1 MQWIPAC
8 EPRLPVQCN
17 MAPQHS
23 FPGVF
28 LLALCVC
35 FVHCDISLVKNG
47 YKGIVV
53 ALSPSVQ
60 VEDAQ
65 AVFTSLQN
73 VFSSASRAV
82 FDKLEKRAFFEEI
95 TLLLPKGSKFEEQ
108 LNLSDV
114 SYTISSR
121 PSYDSAH
128 FVIETQGVFG
138 QNPYTLQF
146 GPCGT
151 QGLRAIVPLP
161 LLNANN
167 GDVLA
172 EEWIRYRYG
181 VFSTEQFPGDPLYSQ
196 GVPSKQDVLCGS
208 SVRDVIFRSEDF
220 KDINLAGE
228 SQWKQPAFKI
238 VKEAPLRFVVAW
250 DVVDVN
256 KVDTPEVK
264 NTRYAVQK
272 FVSVMVPNDASGAMI
287 YFGDTKVDGQ
297 DSLRPMDTG
306 GRDFFVAYFP
316 ASSTGPSYLPDA
328 LSKAKSMLEE
338 QGKSTVPATG
348 GTILV
353 ITERNIS
360 DEVYPKAKEALQNTD
375 ITLHALL
382 LPKYGGDDTLER
394 LTTEFGGK
402 TVYVPVMGEA
412 LSLATQADSIASIV
426 LQGTDSSHTVVL
438 QNEIKNGLQAGEDW
452 ELPIELDLKRATTLT
467 VEITKKSMDSRFN
480 NLVQLSSPNNETTYS
495 SRSQE
500 FKFSNDFFRRW
511 FDIPDPS
518 PGTWTL
524 KLQSSAQVYDD
535 PLMITAKAKTSD
547 HGEAIGVN
555 VWTSETSD
563 IVNSSQPLIIYAEVR
578 KGAAPIRGAVVEAT
592 VRTPG
597 GDAKFELVDNG
608 RGDPDVTEGD
618 GIYTRYFTAFSTRGH
633 YTLSVFVKGTD
644 LTQLVPTRPDG
655 DGLQCCGSEFPKE
668 PAEKT
673 GAFRR
678 YSQYG
683 SFVTLKDR
691 PEGDIFPPSRVT
703 DLVVKHIDSGNMRVT
718 LQWTAPGNDL
728 DSGRADA
735 YEIRYFDREVQ
746 FNEEFE
752 TAGKLIGKFDVDGL
766 TDPPKEYGQ
775 LETATVFNLKCK
787 RKPDSCYFALRAK
800 DKLNYG
806 SVSNIVSA
814 QFDAIPTTTGVDGG
828 GVVTPDPSAIDGV
841 YVENR
846 RGGSYLGLV
855 IGIPVALIIL
865 IIILVVIGIWFV
877 TRRKRRDKE
886 PPARQRY
893 PVPQQN
899 GKSNDAGPTDQNK
912 NEYEDPSMLSTSISP
927 VNSYSAEYL
936 LERYEEEKKRK
947 SNKAATAPD
956 KEDLPASSDESSVGK
971 ANTHPI
977 WWMPKGPQAPDESDQ
992 PAAVYATVDKPKKDI
1007 SPRRMQTFV

>member
-1 MQWIPAC
+1 MD
-8 EPRLPVQCN
+8 R
-17 MAPQHS
+17 QHF
-23 FPGVF
+23 FPGVS
-28 LLALCVC
+28 LLSLWMCY
-35 FVHCDISLVKNG
+35 VHCDVSLVKNG
-47 YKGIVV
+47 YRGIVV

-95 TLLLPKGSKFEEQ
+95 TLLLPKESKFEEQ

-114 SYTISSR
+114 SYTNSSR
-121 PSYDSAH
+121 PNYDSAH

-151 QGLRAIVPLP
+151 QGLRTIVPLP
-161 LLNANN
+161 FLNANN

-172 EEWIRYRYG
+172 EEWLRYRYG

-208 SVRDVIFRSEDF
+208 SVRDVILQSADF
-220 KDINLAGE
+220 KGINTAGE
-228 SQWKQPAFKI
+228 SQWKQPAFTI
-238 VKEAPLRFVVAW
+238 VKEAPLRFVMAW
-250 DVVDVN
+250 DVVDVD
-256 KVDTPEVK
+256 KVDTPEMK

-287 YFGDTKVDGQ
+287 YFGDTKVDGH
-297 DSLRPMDTG
+297 DSLRAMDTG
-306 GRDFFVAYFP
+306 GRDYFVAYFP
-316 ASSTGPSYLPDA
+316 ASSTGPSYLPEA
-328 LSKAKSMLEE
+328 LSKAKSILEE
-338 QGKSTVPATG
+338 QGKSTVPARG

-360 DEVYPKAKEALQNTD
+360 DEVYTKAKEALQNTD

-382 LPKYGGDDTLER
+382 LPRYGGDDTLER

-402 TVYVPVMGEA
+402 TVYVPVMDEA

-438 QNEIKNGLQAGEDW
+438 QSEIKNGLQAGEDW
-452 ELPIELDLKRATTLT
+452 ELPIELDLKNATTLA
-467 VEITKKSMDSRFN
+467 VEITKKSRDSQFN
-480 NLVQLSSPNNETTYS
+480 NRVELLSRNNKKTYS
-495 SRSQE
+495 VRSIE
-500 FKFSNDFFRRW
+500 FSYNHDFFRRW

-524 KLQSSAQVYDD
+524 KLTSSTQADYE
-535 PLMITAKAKTSD
+535 PLMMTAKAMTSD

-563 IVNSSQPLIIYAEVR
+563 IVNASQPLIIYAEVR

-597 GDAKFELVDNG
+597 GDAKFELFDNG
-608 RGDPDVTEGD
+608 RGDPDITGGD
-618 GIYTRYFTAFSTRGH
+618 GIYSRYFTAFSTRGH

-644 LTQLVPTRPDG
+644 FTQLVPTRPDG

-668 PAEKT
+668 PAEKA
-673 GAFRR
+673 GSFSRR
-678 YSQYG
+678 SQYG
-683 SFVTLKDR
+683 SFVTLEDR

-703 DLVVKHIDSGNMRVT
+703 DLVVMHIDSGNMRVI

-735 YEIRYFDREVQ
+735 YEMRYFDRKVQ
-746 FNEEFE
+746 FSEEFE
-752 TAGKLIGKFDVDGL
+752 TAGTLIGNIATDGL
-766 TDPPKEYGQ
+766 VGPPREYGQ
-775 LETATVFNLKCK
+775 LEMAILFNLKCK

-800 DKLNYG
+800 DKHNYG
-806 SVSNIVSA
+806 PVSNVVRV
-814 QFDAIPTTTGVDGG
+814 QFDPISNRTADDEG
-828 GVVTPDPSAIDGV
+828 GVVED
-841 YVENR
+841 R
-846 RGGSYLGLV
+846 RGDAYLCFV
-855 IGIPVALIIL
+855 IGITVALLTL
-865 IIILVVIGIWFV
+865 IIVLVVIGIWFV
-877 TRRKRRDKE
+877 TRRKRQDKE
-886 PPARQRY
+886 PPDTEWHPAPQR
-893 PVPQQN
+893 N
-899 GKSNDAGPTDQNK
+899 GKAKDAGPTDQYET
-912 NEYEDPSMLSTSISP
+912 EYGKTSMMSTRISP
-927 VNSYSAEYL
+927 AKSYPAEYL
-936 LERYEEEKKRK
+936 PGRYEEEKKRK
-947 SNKAATAPD
+947 SHKTAATPD
-956 KEDLPASSDESSVGK
+956 KSSVRK
-971 ANTHPI
+971 PNPI
-977 WWMPKGPQAPDESDQ
+977 WWTTSFGKQ
-992 PAAVYATVDKPKKDI
+992 
-1007 SPRRMQTFV
+1007 